1 MTVAKRKKIVV
12 SRLVGELYVDLPVEI
27 KLWAGVALDY
37 IRLHGY
43 FHTSSW
49 ASGYGVSQTVRR
61 LITSPTDRS
70 I

>member
-27 KLWAGVALDY
+27 KLWVGFALDY
-37 IRLHGY
+37 IRLHGC

-49 ASGYGVSQTVRR
+49 ASGSGVSQTVRR